1 VREEFVLA
9 YSVSALNLFLFE
21 HQHRNT
27 LGYNLH
33 SVLAYILI
41 LISGKTKPAILGHE
55 TLAVSKIASACEE
68 SARTGQFVQLQW
80 EPEDIPPH

>member
-1 VREEFVLA
+1 MREKFVSA

-27 LGYNLH
+27 LRYNLN
-33 SVLAYILI
+33 SVLAYILFI
-41 LISGKTKPAILGHE
+41 ISGKTKPAILGHE

-68 SARTGQFVQLQW
+68 SA
-80 EPEDIPPH
+80 